1 MILSIVIPVW
11 NGEKYIAEAIRS
23 ALSLKLPGE
32 IKELE
37 ILVVD
42 DGSEDA
48 SAQIAGSFP
57 EVKVLRYSHRNTAAA
72 RNAGIRASRGEF
84 LFFLD
89 ADDIL
94 EEDAAM
100 NLLKPFLADPSVMVT
115 IGLTKDFIS
124 PELAPDEKQKLLP
137 RTEPYEGCI
146 AGCVMTRRQ
155 VLLENGAGLFDET
168 LTSGEGVD
176 WLLKLRQSGNEIRKV
191 PATTSRRRLHLTNT
205 GRRAAGEEMKNY
217 AAILRKMR
225 RIKKDGEK

>member
-11 NGEKYIAEAIRS
+11 NGEKYIEESIRS
-23 ALSLKLPGE
+23 ALSIKLPE
-32 IKELE
+32 KITELE
-37 ILVVD
+37 ILVAD

-57 EVKVLRYSHRNTAAA
+57 EVTVLRLSHRNTAAA
-72 RNAGIRASRGEF
+72 RNAGIRKSKGEF

-89 ADDIL
+89 ADDVL
-94 EEDAAM
+94 EENAAM
-100 NLLKPFLADPSVMVT
+100 NLLGPLLEDPSVMVT
-115 IGLTKDFIS
+115 IGLTEDFIS
-124 PELAPDEKQKLLP
+124 PELTPDEKRKLLP
-137 RTEPYEGCI
+137 RTDPYEGCI

-155 VLLENGAGLFDET
+155 VLLENDAGLFDET

-176 WLLKLRQSGNEIRKV
+176 WLLKLRQSGKEVRKV
-191 PATTSRRRLHLTNT
+191 PATTCRRRLHLTNT

-225 RIKKDGEK
+225 RIKKDGEN